1 MLALI
6 WKWKW
11 IFCKFGYKMN
21 IKFNIYKA
29 FGRSHF
35 CVHPPKLQ
43 NTVTLEGCD
52 KKKRTTFK
60 IVHWWKKI
68 HLAEYTF
75 QNVTLAFSKKYATVP
90 SCFWKKVQSSLV
102 IPEAGLGGC
111 LPRGGWCSRLGDIA
125 STEKVSTFPIRIIW
139 CSCIS
144 VKCWKHSELIAESES
159 DLFILVTV
167 WSRSIVTFIS
177 GKTIW
182 QWTWSGNWRHVIFRK
197 WATIHF
203 RRI

>member
-1 MLALI
+1 MKEDTLSRAHFSECNTG
-6 WKWKW
+6 
-11 IFCKFGYKMN
+11 IFQEVCYSPFL
-21 IKFNIYKA
+21 F
-29 FGRSHF
+29 
-35 CVHPPKLQ
+35 L
-43 NTVTLEGCD
+43 
-52 KKKRTTFK
+52 
-60 IVHWWKKI
+60 
-68 HLAEYTF
+68 
-75 QNVTLAFSKKYATVP
+75 
-90 SCFWKKVQSSLV
+90 KKVQSSLV

-111 LPRGGWCSRLGDIA
+111 FPRGGWCSRLGDIA

-182 QWTWSGNWRHVIFRK
+182 QWTWSGNWRHAIFRK

-203 RRI
+203 RRIQTIDCQITGEQSQHWRNRDW